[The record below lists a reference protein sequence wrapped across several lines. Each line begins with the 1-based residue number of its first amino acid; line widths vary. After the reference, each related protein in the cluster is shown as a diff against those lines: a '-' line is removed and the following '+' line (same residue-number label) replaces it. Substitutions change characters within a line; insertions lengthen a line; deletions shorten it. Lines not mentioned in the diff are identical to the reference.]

1 MQEGKYLEST
11 KLNDFI
17 KGESNYKLDELR
29 KYFSDNYDA
38 KNKYGPYLLNED
50 GDNLMEKIMEE
61 NMKLFIE
68 RKELLDKLENLFINS
83 EISKISNELE
93 RNISKSRRLTIL
105 EDISYENAGDYRG
118 IFQKEGE
125 EELQKEIVNVKS
137 LIEPMCLINNILEI
151 PKLDESFRSFS
162 IEFENKYRREYLK
175 KNP

>member
-1 MQEGKYLEST
+1 MTEGKYLESP

-17 KGESNYKLDELR
+17 KGKRDSKLDELR
-29 KYFSDNYDA
+29 KYFNDNYDS
-38 KNKYGPYLLNED
+38 KNKYGPYSLNED

-68 RKELLDKLENLFINS
+68 RKELLDKLENLFTNS

-93 RNISKSRRLTIL
+93 RNISESRKLNIL
-105 EDISYENAGDYRG
+105 EDISYEKVGDYRG

-125 EELQKEIVNVKS
+125 EELQNEIVNVKS

-151 PKLDESFRSFS
+151 PKLDKSFRDFN
-162 IEFENKYRREYLK
+162 IEFEKKYRREYF
-175 KNP
+175 